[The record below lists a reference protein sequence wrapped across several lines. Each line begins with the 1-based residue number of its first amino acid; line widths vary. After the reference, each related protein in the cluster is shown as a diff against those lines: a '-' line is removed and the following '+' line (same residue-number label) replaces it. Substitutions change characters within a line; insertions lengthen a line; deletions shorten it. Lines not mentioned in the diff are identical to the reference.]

1 MLELYSA
8 ATPNG
13 WKATVLLE
21 ELQLPYTLT
30 PIDLGSNAQKEAW
43 FLKIN
48 PNGRIPALIDHG
60 EDDFAVFESG
70 AIMIY
75 LAEKAGKL
83 LGNNAKEKSQ
93 VIQWLMFQM
102 GGIGPMMGQAN
113 VFFRYFPEKIQPA
126 IDRYQNE
133 GRRLLTVLD
142 SALAERDYLVGENRG
157 EYSVADIANWCW
169 AHTYEWSGIDI
180 SGLDNLQAWI
190 QRIRE
195 RPAVQAGIRLPVRG
209 DKDTVTQTGQTIIQK

>member
-60 EDDFAVFESG
+60 EDNYA
-70 AIMIY
+70 
-75 LAEKAGKL
+75 
-83 LGNNAKEKSQ
+83 SQ
-93 VIQWLMFQM
+93 RWY
-102 GGIGPMMGQAN
+102 N
-113 VFFRYFPEKIQPA
+113 Y
-126 IDRYQNE
+126 
-133 GRRLLTVLD
+133 
-142 SALAERDYLVGENRG
+142 
-157 EYSVADIANWCW
+157 
-169 AHTYEWSGIDI
+169 
-180 SGLDNLQAWI
+180 
-190 QRIRE
+190 
-195 RPAVQAGIRLPVRG
+195 
-209 DKDTVTQTGQTIIQK
+209 